1 VDKIE
6 RRKFLKVT
14 GAGVAGA
21 AALSALGPL
30 ATLVASLKDGVLH
43 FRAVTGLP
51 NSPLPAYASYVLE
64 GRVNLQTKSG
74 VMTRSLMAGAPEAMS
89 EIAFPGVA
97 RSATV
102 SNVRVTDRVV
112 RITGRIDDPAQLLKG
127 ERPTAEITLDRS
139 KGLAWAQFFGSD
151 VTMRL
156 EYTEV

>member
-1 VDKIE
+1 VDKIA

-30 ATLVASLKDGVLH
+30 ATLVASVHNGVLQ

-64 GRVNLQTKSG
+64 GRVNLKTKSG
-74 VMTRSLMAGAPEAMS
+74 VMTQSLMAGAPEAMS
-89 EIAFPGVA
+89 PIAFPGVA

-102 SNVRVTDRVV
+102 SNVRITDQVV
-112 RITGRIDDPAQLLKG
+112 RITGRVDDPSQLLKG
-127 ERPTAEITLDRS
+127 ESPMAEITLDRS
-139 KGLAWAQFFGSD
+139 KSLAWAHFFGGE

-156 EYTEV
+156 KYTQT

>member
-1 VDKIE
+1 MNKIE

-30 ATLVASLKDGVLH
+30 ATLVTSVKDGELH

-64 GRVNLQTKSG
+64 GRVNLKTKSG
-74 VMTRSLMAGAPEAMS
+74 VMTRSLMAGAPDAMS

-97 RSATV
+97 RSAAV

-112 RITGRIDDPAQLLKG
+112 RITGRVNNPAQLTTG
-127 ERPTAEITLDRS
+127 ESDLAEITLDRS
-139 KGLAWAQFFGSD
+139 KGLAWAQFFGSE

-156 EYTEV
+156 EYTEG

>member
-1 VDKIE
+1 MDKIE

-30 ATLVASLKDGVLH
+30 ATLVASLKDGVLD

-51 NSPLPAYASYVLE
+51 SGPLPAYASYVLE
-64 GRVNLQTKSG
+64 GRVNLRKKSG
-74 VMTRSLMAGAPEAMS
+74 VMSRSLVAGAPQAMS
-89 EIAFPGVA
+89 TIAFPGVA

-102 SNVRVTDRVV
+102 TSVRVTDRVV
-112 RITGRIDDPAQLLKG
+112 RITGRIDNPAQLLKG
-127 ERPTAEITLDRS
+127 ESPVAEITLDRS

-156 EYTEV
+156 EYSEA